1 MAQAL
6 KMSEK
11 YRVSPSRVADE
22 AKVTESILICLMAE
36 RSCERHSHL
45 VLVNR
50 FSGSNVENFFFV
62 LFCFFHL
69 LFLFFCLKSI

>member
-1 MAQAL
+1 MAQAF

-11 YRVSPSRVADE
+11 YRVSSSRVADE

-45 VLVNR
+45 VLVNC
-50 FSGSNVENFFFV
+50 FSENNIENFFFPSCYFYSFV
-62 LFCFFHL
+62 SKASKH
-69 LFLFFCLKSI
+69 